1 VKRVAI
7 LTPME
12 NPTVEAEMRHL
23 LPVDFVVARLVS
35 TAEESERRL
44 VDYAERA
51 AEVVGQFGEMKV
63 TAIGFACTA
72 SSYLIGRD
80 REEEIATAFP
90 LPFLFAAAAIRQRLA
105 AQQAGR
111 IAIISPYPQPLHQA
125 GLRYWQGAGLEIAY
139 EARIDIGSTDTRAIY
154 RLDGGEAEAS
164 IEEAKRQAPDAI
176 LLAGTGMPTLRLIDP
191 EGDPPILSSNLCLA
205 ASLAAAVET
214 SRVH

>member
-1 VKRVAI
+1 

-23 LPVDFVVARLVS
+23 LPIDFVVARLVS
-35 TAEESERRL
+35 SADDSRQRL
-44 VDYAERA
+44 IDYAERA

-63 TAIGFACTA
+63 GAIGFACTA

-80 REEEIATAFP
+80 REQEIAAAFP

-105 AQQAGR
+105 TQKARR

-125 GLRYWQGAGLEIAY
+125 GLSYWQDAGLEIAY
-139 EARIDIGSTDTRAIY
+139 EARIDTGSSDTRAIY
-154 RLDGGEAEAS
+154 RLDGREAEAS

-176 LLAGTGMPTLRLIDP
+176 LLSGTGMPTLRLLDP

-214 SRVH
+214 KCVH

>member
-35 TAEESERRL
+35 AADKSEQRL
-44 VDYAERA
+44 IDYAERA
-51 AEVVGQFGEMKV
+51 AEVVQQFGDMKV
-63 TAIGFACTA
+63 EAIGFACTA

-80 REEEIATAFP
+80 REQEIASAFS
-90 LPFLFAAAAIRQRLA
+90 LPFLFAAAAIRRRLE
-105 AQQAGR
+105 AQEARR

-125 GLRYWQGAGLEIAY
+125 GLRYWQDAGLEIAY

-154 RLDGGEAEAS
+154 RLDGGEAKAS
-164 IEEAKRQAPDAI
+164 IKHAREQA
-176 LLAGTGMPTLRLIDP
+176 P

-205 ASLAAAVET
+205 GSLAAAVET
-214 SRVH
+214 SLVD

>member
-1 VKRVAI
+1 LHSFI
-7 LTPME
+7 LSDRPGPRGG
-12 NPTVEAEMRHL
+12 NSHGLPPPVPVCRCRHS
-23 LPVDFVVARLVS
+23 P
-35 TAEESERRL
+35 
-44 VDYAERA
+44 A
-51 AEVVGQFGEMKV
+51 ACG
-63 TAIGFACTA
+63 TT
-72 SSYLIGRD
+72 GR
-80 REEEIATAFP
+80 
-90 LPFLFAAAAIRQRLA
+90 
-105 AQQAGR
+105 R